1 MAGPIDGMEVPNTV
15 IGGYGV
21 QSCGAG
27 YDGLRRHG
35 EYIHFIAWLQRRSNL
50 ILNRNTGCTQSPTKF
65 DQPLWSQESFR

>member
-27 YDGLRRHG
+27 YDGLWRHG
-35 EYIHFIAWLQRRSNL
+35 EYDSSRCLAMAAVKLD
-50 ILNRNTGCTQSPTKF
+50 T
-65 DQPLWSQESFR
+65 ES